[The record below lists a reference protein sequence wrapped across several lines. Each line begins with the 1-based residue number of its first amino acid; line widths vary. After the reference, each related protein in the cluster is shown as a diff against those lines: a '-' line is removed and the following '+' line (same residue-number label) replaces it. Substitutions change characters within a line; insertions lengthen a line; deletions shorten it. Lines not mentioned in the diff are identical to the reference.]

1 MGWDLGWDQAY
12 RRFRRRVTL
21 ATGGLFVL
29 GVGAAVAQRAG
40 DSLWIVVKWAAISA
54 PTVVAIAVFLLLPL
68 GRMAEGLGLND
79 AGTAVRL
86 RPTVVFWMLSAI
98 AVPWIAAWVVA
109 DLAGAWFGAWW
120 QAGQHDSGPGF
131 YLWTIRL
138 LAGVATYSLASA
150 VGLLLAVLLDRTTE
164 EDGTPP

>member
-1 MGWDLGWDQAY
+1 M
-12 RRFRRRVTL
+12 
-21 ATGGLFVL
+21 
-29 GVGAAVAQRAG
+29 
-40 DSLWIVVKWAAISA
+40 
-54 PTVVAIAVFLLLPL
+54 
-68 GRMAEGLGLND
+68 
-79 AGTAVRL
+79 
-86 RPTVVFWMLSAI
+86 
-98 AVPWIAAWVVA
+98 A

>member
-1 MGWDLGWDQAY
+1 M
-12 RRFRRRVTL
+12 
-21 ATGGLFVL
+21 L

-86 RPTVVFWMLSAI
+86 RPKVVFWVLSAI
-98 AVPWIAAWVVA
+98 AVDSRLGRGRPRRGMVR
-109 DLAGAWFGAWW
+109 AWW